1 MNLKKL
7 AYKLKSFEKLKER
20 ILIQRKSQLFMLWDL
35 VNQEDM
41 KGNLTNLIGFFSVQ
55 QHLVQFCPELYTEA
69 DNKFLLSQSS
79 SLLEVSI
86 TEFAKQNDYK
96 KLLKLKGELLVYILG
111 MKRLG
116 LIKNDNLLNTLIQH
130 NETYLYQLFES
141 ISIRIKAVCEAETYI
156 NIEVNDKKDIKRYVE
171 YYGIELLY
179 DDVEFPLFLP
189 YSLMVKDINDLTQVA
204 IDEIYA
210 YCKHL
215 FNEETDYVLFYGSI
229 DKLVW
234 CIIDVLTQYFVF
246 ETQNTILQI
255 AIVWNNIEFLKRSIT
270 FYQSWAY
277 KHCKN
282 KSAFEYNYTATSQFN
297 QLKSRCEEKL
307 YNEFRAKMN
316 EFLTYVEDQNWYPK
330 QENECHN
337 EYIMYIVEWLTLN
350 LQTLEVHNAD
360 IVYSA
365 AVTCFQHFCSKFMEI
380 LATSKHI
387 TKINMNGIYNLKLD
401 LQFVEA
407 YINESLKE
415 NYPRTYTA
423 LNELRQFIALMQG
436 NVMDIMNDE
445 IYRNQFSA
453 LQMHKLQQILK
464 KFKDKSKDSEIK
476 KLLKA
481 LKNKKS

>member
-1 MNLKKL
+1 M
-7 AYKLKSFEKLKER
+7 
-20 ILIQRKSQLFMLWDL
+20 
-35 VNQEDM
+35 NQEDM

-229 DKLVW
+229 DKLV
-234 CIIDVLTQYFVF
+234 
-246 ETQNTILQI
+246 
-255 AIVWNNIEFLKRSIT
+255 
-270 FYQSWAY
+270 
-277 KHCKN
+277 
-282 KSAFEYNYTATSQFN
+282 
-297 QLKSRCEEKL
+297 
-307 YNEFRAKMN
+307 
-316 EFLTYVEDQNWYPK
+316 
-330 QENECHN
+330 
-337 EYIMYIVEWLTLN
+337 
-350 LQTLEVHNAD
+350 
-360 IVYSA
+360 
-365 AVTCFQHFCSKFMEI
+365 
-380 LATSKHI
+380 
-387 TKINMNGIYNLKLD
+387 
-401 LQFVEA
+401 
-407 YINESLKE
+407 
-415 NYPRTYTA
+415 
-423 LNELRQFIALMQG
+423 
-436 NVMDIMNDE
+436 
-445 IYRNQFSA
+445 
-453 LQMHKLQQILK
+453 
-464 KFKDKSKDSEIK
+464 
-476 KLLKA
+476 
-481 LKNKKS
+481 